1 MTTTCAEA
9 DQAVVLSTLSMS
21 RKRNLAQF
29 LESDEEQDQDTT
41 SQDRQQQTLD
51 EKGVPTKRAKG
62 KGKPGKHRN
71 KPLLFEMLHGT
82 IMFIFGNNEK
92 GHKYENTPKYSYLF
106 GSCYIMANIM

>member
-1 MTTTCAEA
+1 VGVDFPFKTTATIKGLKQYLTTTCAEA

-62 KGKPGKHRN
+62 KPGKHRN
-71 KPLLFEMLHGT
+71 KPLL
-82 IMFIFGNNEK
+82 I
-92 GHKYENTPKYSYLF
+92 
-106 GSCYIMANIM
+106 

>member
-71 KPLLFEMLHGT
+71 KPLL
-82 IMFIFGNNEK
+82 I
-92 GHKYENTPKYSYLF
+92 
-106 GSCYIMANIM
+106 